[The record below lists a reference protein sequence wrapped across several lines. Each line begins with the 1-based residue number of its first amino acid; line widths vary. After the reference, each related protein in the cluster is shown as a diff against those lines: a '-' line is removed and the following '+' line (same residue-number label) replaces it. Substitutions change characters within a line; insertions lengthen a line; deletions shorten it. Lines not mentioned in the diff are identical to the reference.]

1 MNILLNMIM
10 FTLCLVL
17 IAIGLTC
24 AIIRRDIKKN
34 VNIIAENQQKLSRQ
48 IDRKYNESK
57 ESSKWLSSYERGR
70 IDDIILALRTL
81 GNEKL
86 ISYTEEINFLLKI
99 RNW

>member
-1 MNILLNMIM
+1 MIILLNMIM

-17 IAIGLTC
+17 LVIGLTC
-24 AIIRRDIKKN
+24 AIIRKDIKKN
-34 VNIIAENQQKLSRQ
+34 ADILAENQQTLSRQ
-48 IDRKYNESK
+48 IDINNERK

-81 GNEKL
+81 ESEKL

>member
-1 MNILLNMIM
+1 MEDTI
-10 FTLCLVL
+10 FY
-17 IAIGLTC
+17 
-24 AIIRRDIKKN
+24 AIIVASFSIILILCIIGGTIRKDIKH
-34 VNIIAENQQKLSRQ
+34 VGDMLAENQIELAKV
-48 IDRKYNESK
+48 IDEEN
-57 ESSKWLSSYERGR
+57 SKWLSSYERGR